1 MAVALTKSSGLPLGH
16 LRSTFVYGALLPLF
30 MLSEG
35 VERLGAR
42 LQAQDE
48 ETTPTR
54 ETWFERARSQASIAT
69 SYALTARRLL
79 QLSERRAR
87 PERLS

>member
-1 MAVALTKSSGLPLGH
+1 MTMAFNGASGLWRNG
-16 LRSTFVYGALLPLF
+16 LRSHLVYGALLPLF

-42 LQAQDE
+42 MHADVSDAAPAGEDWL
-48 ETTPTR
+48 T
-54 ETWFERARSQASIAT
+54 RARSQASIAT

-79 QLSERRAR
+79 QSSERRRR
-87 PERLS
+87 PERPS